1 MSAEPCLI
9 SELALAQPYAEE
21 RHKYDR
27 YQNEVRNRQENV
39 KRRWF
44 HEIPTA
50 AAGEDQSRSGYTAD
64 TEARL

>member
-9 SELALAQPYAEE
+9 SELALAQHHAEE

-27 YQNEVRNRQENV
+27 YQSEVCNRQENV
-39 KRRWF
+39 KIRWF
-44 HEIPTA
+44 HEMPTA